1 MQIWKW
7 ITSLF
12 ADVSYKDS
20 LEYSVD
26 SKKPSNGTEAEIL
39 DQGLPHEKWRRHGVM
54 KSKSKFRTIR
64 MIFLSLLRFLLAW
77 ERYKVARGAQFK
89 YHY

>member
-1 MQIWKW
+1 
-7 ITSLF
+7 
-12 ADVSYKDS
+12 
-20 LEYSVD
+20 
-26 SKKPSNGTEAEIL
+26 
-39 DQGLPHEKWRRHGVM
+39 M

-64 MIFLSLLRFLLAW
+64 MIFISLLRFLLAW